1 MNLLKVLIILKLK
14 VGIEIIL
21 KLIVEV
27 KIIDLI
33 LWEFLVGIV
42 EVCVVNGLLF
52 ILGKYGIS
60 ISRIFYEIRF
70 LFRLRVLVLFWIW

>member
-70 LFRLRVLVLFWIW
+70 LFCLRVSVLFWIW